1 MDRDVIETVQS
12 DDFGGLQFVGTR
24 RQLLQT
30 ALDMHDAISNSP
42 VMHPNYL
49 SDFVFALEVRCQEL
63 GMMNDCFDP
72 IYD

>member
-1 MDRDVIETVQS
+1 MDRDQIETVQS

-24 RQLLQT
+24 HQLLQT
-30 ALDMHDAISNSP
+30 AIDMHNAITDSP
-42 VMHPNYL
+42 VMHPNYI

-63 GMMNDCFDP
+63 GLMTSDFDP

>member
-30 ALDMHDAISNSP
+30 ALDLRYAILDSP
-42 VMHPNYL
+42 VDNPNYL

-63 GMMNDCFDP
+63 GMMNDVFDP
-72 IYD
+72 IYR